1 MAFSQAC
8 SPSCLLSRG
17 TDCRQM
23 QQLCTFTRPSSLAR
37 HGLKVRC
44 SSVWTHL
51 SSSCRHSTGPCSVD
65 YSCSSRFGRSG
76 PRRQHV
82 QRSATGE
89 NGQGNDDLD
98 NYVEVKIES
107 VRVSQGASVVYLRVV
122 GSDGVIP
129 VHIGE
134 NESNALLR
142 EINKQRQV
150 RPLTHDLMKSMLH
163 EVGYRVTKVRVT
175 DIIAN
180 TYYARVHVARAFG
193 EGEVDVDARPSD
205 AINLAVRFGAPVYI
219 AKKIAES
226 AAPPLIE
233 QYPASN
239 ETNAEIVRSVRETL
253 ANYEDPTIM
262 HQLQKELA
270 VKEERFEDAQQFQES
285 IVHEMTHNRLLRL
298 VVAMESAL
306 ADGRY
311 EEAAHLRDEY
321 RKAVQQSQTADRKAL

>member
-1 MAFSQAC
+1 
-8 SPSCLLSRG
+8 
-17 TDCRQM
+17 M
-23 QQLCTFTRPSSLAR
+23 QQICSITRPSSLAR
-37 HGLKVRC
+37 HCLKLRC
-44 SSVWTHL
+44 NSVWTHL
-51 SSSCRHSTGPCSVD
+51 SSSCRNSTGPCPADPS
-65 YSCSSRFGRSG
+65 SNSRFGRSG
-76 PRRQHV
+76 SRRQRV
-82 QRSATGE
+82 QRSATGGG
-89 NGQGNDDLD
+89 NGQGKDDLE

-122 GSDGVIP
+122 GSEGVIP

-150 RPLTHDLMKSMLH
+150 RPLTHDLMKNMLQ

-180 TYYARVHVARAFG
+180 TYYARVHVARAGG

-226 AAPPLIE
+226 AAPAPIE
-233 QYPASN
+233 QYPASS
-239 ETNAEIVRSVRETL
+239 ESHAEIVRSVRETL

-262 HQLQKELA
+262 YQLQKELA
-270 VKEERFEDAQQFQES
+270 VKEERFEDAQSFQES

-321 RKAVQQSQTADRKAL
+321 KKAVQQSQTADRKAL